1 MGGSMRDRI
10 NQSMKEAMKSGD
22 KKRLS
27 TLRLVNAAIKDRDIA
42 ARADESGQAT
52 GTEKI
57 SDQDILALLQKMI
70 KQRRDSAATY
80 RQGGREELAEGEEA
94 EIAIIEEYLP
104 EQMSDDEMR
113 AAVKAAL
120 QETGCCGLKDM
131 GKIMGVLKERFT
143 GRMDFG
149 RVSAMVKEGLKES

>member
-1 MGGSMRDRI
+1 MRDRI
-10 NQSMKEAMKSGD
+10 NQAMKEAMKSGD

-42 ARADESGQAT
+42 ARADEKGQPT

-57 SDQDILALLQKMI
+57 GDPEILALLQKMI
-70 KQRRDSAATY
+70 KQRRDSADTY

-94 EIAIIEEYLP
+94 EIVIIEEFLP
-104 EQMSDDEMR
+104 QQMTEEELR
-113 AAVKAAL
+113 EAVAKVID
-120 QETGCCGLKDM
+120 ETGCCGLKDM
-131 GKIMGVLKERFT
+131 GKIMGLLKERYT

-149 RVSAMVKEGLKES
+149 KVSVMVKEQLKDK

>member
-1 MGGSMRDRI
+1 MRERLT
-10 NQSMKEAMKSGD
+10 QSMKEAMKSGD

-42 ARADESGQAT
+42 ARADESGQST
-52 GTEKI
+52 GNEKI
-57 SDQDILALLQKMI
+57 SDQEILALLQKMI
-70 KQRRDSAATY
+70 KQRRDSAVTY

-104 EQMSDDEMR
+104 KQMSEDEMR
-113 AAVKAAL
+113 QAVQSAIEA
-120 QETGCCGLKDM
+120 TGCSGLKDM
-131 GKIMGVLKERFT
+131 GKIMGVLKERYT

-149 RVSAMVKEGLKES
+149 KVSGMVKEGLKDS

>member
-1 MGGSMRDRI
+1 MRERI

-42 ARADESGQAT
+42 ARADEAGQAT
-52 GTEKI
+52 GNEKI
-57 SDQDILALLQKMI
+57 GDQEILALLQKMI

-80 RQGGREELAEGEEA
+80 RQGGREELAESEEA
-94 EIAIIEEYLP
+94 EIAIIENYLP
-104 EQMSDDEMR
+104 KQMSEDEMR
-113 AAVKAAL
+113 EAVKAAME
-120 QETGCCGLKDM
+120 ETGCSGLKDM

-149 RVSAMVKEGLKES
+149 KVSAMVKEALK